1 MIEVIDIKKKIIELF
16 NLEDVTPDEID
27 ENEPLFDEGI
37 GLDSVDAIELIIYLD
52 NEFGIK
58 FSDMSESKEAFASTK
73 ALCEYINSHKK
84 S

>member
-1 MIEVIDIKKKIIELF
+1 MIEVIDIKNKLIELF

-27 ENEPLFDEGI
+27 ENEPLFNEGI

-58 FSDMSESKEAFASTK
+58 FGDMSESKEAFASTK
-73 ALCEYINSHKK
+73 ALTAYINRHKK